1 VLGFSLVCC
10 NFGYLKKKAMV
21 PGLTML
27 GGRIHPVQDGSYPVY
42 SLSALFYYLIY
53 IHIACILTEIARGD
67 CIGLSYDL

>member
-1 VLGFSLVCC
+1 
-10 NFGYLKKKAMV
+10 MV